1 MGRSEGSVNDEFRD
15 RPGEPHRLDRHDSAD
30 EESLFGGVGAIC
42 SAAVRLTGTDGAAV
56 ALLSHSTQAREL
68 VYATDA
74 TAQHL
79 DELQFVIG
87 EGPCID
93 TYRSGAR
100 QTWPNLA
107 TEPAMARWPAFTL
120 EVDSLDVRALF
131 TFPVASGRVIVGVLE
146 LYRATIG
153 DLGAAEEESG
163 LACAAAISH
172 MISTDIERLAATDRA
187 DDALTVDGLDVAGD
201 FSRAVIFNAAG
212 MVAVQLAV
220 SADEGL
226 DRLRAYCYANGR
238 PIGTVAADIVA
249 RRLSLRDQRDSG
261 EGQGR

>member
-1 MGRSEGSVNDEFRD
+1 VDDPFRNRQGKRHSTDQHSTGSEG
-15 RPGEPHRLDRHDSAD
+15 
-30 EESLFGGVGAIC
+30 SLFGGIGALC

-56 ALLSHSTQAREL
+56 ALLSHTSQAREL

-79 DELQFVIG
+79 DELQFVVG

-93 TYRSGAR
+93 TYRNGAR
-100 QTWPNLA
+100 QAWPNLA
-107 TEPAMARWPAFTL
+107 TEPAMARWPVFSM
-120 EVDSLDVRALF
+120 EVNSLDVRALF
-131 TFPVASGRVIVGVLE
+131 TFPVASGRVTVGVLE
-146 LYRATIG
+146 LYRGTTG
-153 DLGAAEEESG
+153 HLGAVEEEAG
-163 LACAAAISH
+163 LACAAAIGH
-172 MISTDIERLAATDRA
+172 MLSSDLDRLAVEDPAGGA
-187 DDALTVDGLDVAGD
+187 LSDDGIDTAGED
-201 FSRAVIFNAAG
+201 FSRAVIFNAVG

-226 DRLRAYCYANGR
+226 ARLRAYCYANGR

-249 RRLSLRDQRDSG
+249 RRLSLRDQRDSS

>member
-1 MGRSEGSVNDEFRD
+1 MEDAFRD
-15 RPGEPHRLDRHDSAD
+15 RPGEPPSLDRRGTDS
-30 EESLFGGVGAIC
+30 EGSLFGGIGALC
-42 SAAVRLTGTDGAAV
+42 SAAVRLTGADGAAV
-56 ALLSHSTQAREL
+56 GLLSHSSQAREL

-93 TYRSGAR
+93 AYRSGER
-100 QTWPNLA
+100 QLWADLTTGPAIAQWPV
-107 TEPAMARWPAFTL
+107 FTV
-120 EVDSLDVRALF
+120 EVNSLDVRALF
-131 TFPVASGRVIVGVLE
+131 AFPVSSGRVTVGVLE
-146 LYRATIG
+146 LYRGTTG
-153 DLGAAEEESG
+153 HLGPVEEESG
-163 LACAAAISH
+163 LACAAAIGH
-172 MISTDIERLAATDRA
+172 MLSADLDRLATA
-187 DDALTVDGLDVAGD
+187 DGADVALPIEGID
-201 FSRAVIFNAAG
+201 TVGEEFSRAVIFNAVG

-226 DRLRAYCYANGR
+226 ARLRAYCYANGR

-249 RRLSLRDQRDSG
+249 RRLSLRDQRDTG

>member
-1 MGRSEGSVNDEFRD
+1 MEDAFRD
-15 RPGEPHRLDRHDSAD
+15 RPGVPHSTDRHSTSG
-30 EESLFGGVGAIC
+30 EGSMFGGIGAIC
-42 SAAVRLTGTDGAAV
+42 SAAVRLTGADGAAV
-56 ALLSHSTQAREL
+56 CLLSHSSQAREL

-93 TYRSGAR
+93 AYRSGER
-100 QTWPNLA
+100 QLWADLTAAHATAQWPVFA
-107 TEPAMARWPAFTL
+107 AEVTSL
-120 EVDSLDVRALF
+120 EVRALF
-131 TFPVASGRVIVGVLE
+131 AFPVASSRVPVGVLE
-146 LYRATIG
+146 LYRGTSG
-153 DLGAAEEESG
+153 HLGAAEQESG
-163 LACAAAISH
+163 LACASAIGH
-172 MISTDIERLAATDRA
+172 MISTDLDRLADA
-187 DDALTVDGLDVAGD
+187 DPRDGTPVDGINPAGEE

-226 DRLRAYCYANGR
+226 TRLRAYSYVNGR
-238 PIGTVAADIVA
+238 PIGTIAADIVG
-249 RRLSLRDQRDSG
+249 RRLSLRDQRDSR

>member
-1 MGRSEGSVNDEFRD
+1 MADASRD
-15 RPGEPHRLDRHDSAD
+15 RPGESGGSDRHSTAG
-30 EESLFGGVGAIC
+30 EGSLFGGIGAIC

-56 ALLSHSTQAREL
+56 ALLSHSSQAREL

-93 TYRSGAR
+93 TYRSGVR
-100 QTWPNLA
+100 HMWPDLA
-107 TEPAMARWPAFTL
+107 ATAAMARWPVFTV

-131 TFPVASGRVIVGVLE
+131 AFPVATGQITVGVLE
-146 LYRATIG
+146 MYRATTG
-153 DLGAAEEESG
+153 RLGAAEQQSG

-172 MISTDIERLAATDRA
+172 MISTDLERLASEGTDFA
-187 DDALTVDGLDVAGD
+187 VTGTEPAGEE

-226 DRLRAYCYANGR
+226 ARLRAYCYANGR
-238 PIGTVAADIVA
+238 PISVVAADIVA
-249 RRLSLRDQRDSG
+249 RRLSLRDQRDSS